1 MIDHLTLPVAHGT
14 SLFYSGNWLLINALI
29 LLMITD
35 VIMGLL
41 KAISKGQLW
50 SKSALNGYVRKIGYL
65 CVILAGNLIDVI
77 FQMHGMFINS
87 FVLFYIVG
95 ELTSVLENAVA
106 MGIPVPKLLSDKL
119 MIDNKG
125 EVTHDEDT
133 H

>member
-1 MIDHLTLPVAHGT
+1 MIDHLTLPVVHGT

-65 CVILAGNLIDVI
+65 CIILAGNLIDVI

-125 EVTHDEDT
+125 EVTHDEDA

>member
-1 MIDHLTLPVAHGT
+1 MIDHLTLPVVHGT

-35 VIMGLL
+35 VITGLL

-125 EVTHDEDT
+125 EVKHDEDT

>member
-1 MIDHLTLPVAHGT
+1 MIDHLTLPVTHGT

-35 VIMGLL
+35 VITGLL

-50 SKSALNGYVRKIGYL
+50 SESALNGYVRKIGYL

-125 EVTHDEDT
+125 EVKHDEDT

>member
-1 MIDHLTLPVAHGT
+1 MIDHLTLPVSHGT

-35 VIMGLL
+35 VITGLL

>member
-1 MIDHLTLPVAHGT
+1 MIDHLTLPVVHGT

-35 VIMGLL
+35 VITGLL

-65 CVILAGNLIDVI
+65 CVILAGNLIGVI

>member
-1 MIDHLTLPVAHGT
+1 
-14 SLFYSGNWLLINALI
+14 
-29 LLMITD
+29 MITD
-35 VIMGLL
+35 VITGLL

-125 EVTHDEDT
+125 EVKNDEDT

>member
-1 MIDHLTLPVAHGT
+1 MDYLTLSAVHGT
-14 SLFYSGNWLLINALI
+14 SFFYSGNWLLINALI

-35 VIMGLL
+35 V
-41 KAISKGQLW
+41 ISKGQLW

-125 EVTHDEDT
+125 EVKNDEDT

>member
-1 MIDHLTLPVAHGT
+1 MDYLTLSTVHGA

-35 VIMGLL
+35 VITGLL
-41 KAISKGQLW
+41 KAFCKGQLW
-50 SKSALNGYVRKIGYL
+50 SKSALNGYMRKIGYL

-95 ELTSVLENAVA
+95 ELTSVLENAIA
-106 MGIPVPKLLSDKL
+106 MGIPVPKQLSDKL
-119 MIDNKG
+119 MMYNKG
-125 EVTHDEDT
+125 DVKHDEDT

>member
-1 MIDHLTLPVAHGT
+1 MIDHLTLPVVHGT

-35 VIMGLL
+35 VITGLL

>member
-1 MIDHLTLPVAHGT
+1 MIDHLTLPVVHGT

-87 FVLFYIVG
+87 LVLFYIVR

-125 EVTHDEDT
+125 EVKHDEDT

>member
-1 MIDHLTLPVAHGT
+1 MIDHLTLPVVHGT

-35 VIMGLL
+35 VITGLL

-87 FVLFYIVG
+87 LVLFYIVR

-125 EVTHDEDT
+125 EVKHDEDT

>member
-1 MIDHLTLPVAHGT
+1 MIDHLTLPVVHGT

-125 EVTHDEDT
+125 EVKHDEDT

>member
-1 MIDHLTLPVAHGT
+1 MIDHLTLPVVHGT

-65 CVILAGNLIDVI
+65 CVILAGNLIGVI

-125 EVTHDEDT
+125 EVKHDEDT

>member
-1 MIDHLTLPVAHGT
+1 MIDHLTLPVTHGT

-29 LLMITD
+29 MLMITD
-35 VIMGLL
+35 VITGLL

-125 EVTHDEDT
+125 EMTHDEDT

>member
-1 MIDHLTLPVAHGT
+1 MIDHLTLPVVHGT

-125 EVTHDEDT
+125 EVKHNEDT

>member
-1 MIDHLTLPVAHGT
+1 MDYLTLSAVHGT

-35 VIMGLL
+35 VITGLL

-95 ELTSVLENAVA
+95 ELTNVLENAVA

-125 EVTHDEDT
+125 EVKNDEDT